1 MQILTGIAYF
11 PPPFEATPSSEL
23 DTLLETIRRRVI
35 LPKHLIGDNKKL
47 VSDRERSQTL
57 LQEDIR
63 IKIGDHEERL
73 EPHNFGTEG
82 VSHHD
87 TFKKA
92 TNLSSTTND
101 FSFWPRLLQGYDGA
115 GIKLTEVE
123 RERFI
128 RKACDT
134 GNVNLILNLLDA
146 VKHNNFTPPPRMV
159 HKVAHAIRDQALF
172 GDQVQLAEET
182 LTETDPATLKT
193 ATKAIQQGE
202 SSDDRLTTIPGLGAV
217 RAKALQQG
225 LKRAIRFNL
234 ILSKPQILQ
243 SLQDRHTRVKRPTNV
258 EADDGSAPT
267 KTTELVENV
276 FSFSVNDPIL
286 AAIPLELQ
294 SRLEYL
300 LTKDPS
306 ALNTAKETITESS
319 LPPPSQLTAAD
330 YAARL
335 LDTLEKETISKVR
348 PLSHPVI
355 PQH

>member
-1 MQILTGIAYF
+1 
-11 PPPFEATPSSEL
+11 
-23 DTLLETIRRRVI
+23 
-35 LPKHLIGDNKKL
+35 
-47 VSDRERSQTL
+47 L

-73 EPHNFGTEG
+73 APHNFGAEG
-82 VSHHD
+82 VSHHV

-172 GDQVQLAEET
+172 GDQVQFAEES
-182 LTETDPATLKT
+182 LTEADPAILKT
-193 ATKAIQQGE
+193 ATEAIQQGE
-202 SSDDRLTTIPGLGAV
+202 SSDDCLTTIPGLSAV

-225 LKRAIRFNL
+225 LKRAVRFNL

-243 SLQDRHTRVKRPTNV
+243 SLQDRHARVKRPTKV
-258 EADDGSAPT
+258 EAEGGSVLA
-267 KTTELVENV
+267 KTTELVENL
-276 FSFSVNDPIL
+276 FSFSINDPIL

-300 LTKDPS
+300 FTKNPT
-306 ALNTAKETITESS
+306 ALNIAIETTTESS

-330 YAARL
+330 YAVRL
-335 LDTLEKETISKVR
+335 LTTLETEPIAKVH
-348 PLSHPVI
+348 PLFHPVAAT
-355 PQH
+355 PLTEA